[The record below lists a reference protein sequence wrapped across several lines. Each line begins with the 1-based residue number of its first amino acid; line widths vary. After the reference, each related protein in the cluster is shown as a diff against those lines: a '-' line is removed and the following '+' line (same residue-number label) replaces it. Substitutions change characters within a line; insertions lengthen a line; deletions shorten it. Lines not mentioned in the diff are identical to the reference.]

1 MGVADCSW
9 APAPDDAS
17 WPQGGAVYVASRGK
31 AGPLTSPPAS
41 TVKMYPAPYES
52 YDNCIYIKNIYIYDE
67 ATQCRISDV

>member
-1 MGVADCSW
+1 MADCSL

-17 WPQGGAVYVASRGK
+17 GPQGGAVYVASRGK

-41 TVKMYPAPYES
+41 TSK
-52 YDNCIYIKNIYIYDE
+52 CILLLTKVMTTVSTLKKKYDE